1 MEQNKTT
8 AGDSVFEEKV
18 SRRQVL
24 KMVGAGSAGL
34 LLGAGGMTSLFAA
47 GVTGFGASKPAS
59 GQSADDILPFY
70 GKYQQGITTP
80 QQDFLYFAAFDVT
93 AKRASE
99 VRELFQVWSDA
110 AANMT
115 QGRLVGIETN
125 NPHLPPVDTGEA
137 VGLTTSKLTFTFG
150 VGATLFMKDGVDR
163 FGLAGKRPAAL
174 ADIPTFKGDN
184 LQEEWS
190 GGDIGVQVCA
200 NDPQVAFHAIRN
212 LIRLS
217 RGVAAIR
224 WSQSG
229 FQRTQQAAAEPGTA
243 RNLMGFKDGTGN
255 PDASDKS
262 AMNDIVWV
270 QPSEG
275 PAWMSNGSYM
285 VVRRV
290 RMRIEEWDRST
301 LSDQEATFGR
311 SRNSGA
317 PLGQE
322 KEFDPLDLEK
332 KGADGKPMIPADSH
346 AALAHMGGKVKILR
360 RGYSYTNGIDP
371 KTGQLDAGLFFIAYQ
386 RDPRKQFVP
395 IQKALAAQDALNEY
409 IEHVGSAVFACLP
422 GASQGGYIG
431 QSLF

>member
-150 VGATLFMKDGVDR
+150 VGATLFMKEGVDR

-255 PDASDKS
+255 PDVSDKA

-275 PAWMSNGSYM
+275 PAWMANGSY
-285 VVRRV
+285 
-290 RMRIEEWDRST
+290 
-301 LSDQEATFGR
+301 
-311 SRNSGA
+311 
-317 PLGQE
+317 
-322 KEFDPLDLEK
+322 
-332 KGADGKPMIPADSH
+332 
-346 AALAHMGGKVKILR
+346 
-360 RGYSYTNGIDP
+360 
-371 KTGQLDAGLFFIAYQ
+371 
-386 RDPRKQFVP
+386 
-395 IQKALAAQDALNEY
+395 
-409 IEHVGSAVFACLP
+409 
-422 GASQGGYIG
+422 
-431 QSLF
+431 